1 MLWQVYSFLE
11 LQIVLDDKT
20 LHDGLGVKSSSK
32 TSLKTRLLA
41 VARKMNPR
49 AVPQETKIPFE
60 RGHRRSARVGAK
72 SPFEKRNTAEKS
84 LSLNDRV
91 LYVSTSISKTFQ
103 KDFIFPQ
110 PCHFI
115 EDLFKKKPTFN
126 YG

>member
-49 AVPQETKIPFE
+49 AVLQETKIPFE

-72 SPFEKRNTAEKS
+72 SPFEKKKNTAEKS

-91 LYVSTSISKTFQ
+91 LYVSTSISPKL
-103 KDFIFPQ
+103 K
-110 PCHFI
+110 
-115 EDLFKKKPTFN
+115 LFKRISYFLSRAIL
-126 YG
+126 

>member
-1 MLWQVYSFLE
+1 M
-11 LQIVLDDKT
+11 LDDKT

-72 SPFEKRNTAEKS
+72 SPFEKKNTAEKS

-91 LYVSTSISKTFQ
+91 LYVSTSISPKL
-103 KDFIFPQ
+103 K
-110 PCHFI
+110 
-115 EDLFKKKPTFN
+115 LFKRISYFLSRAIL
-126 YG
+126 

>member
-41 VARKMNPR
+41 VVRKMNPR

-72 SPFEKRNTAEKS
+72 SPFEKKNT
-84 LSLNDRV
+84 LNDRV
-91 LYVSTSISKTFQ
+91 LYVSTSISPKL
-103 KDFIFPQ
+103 K
-110 PCHFI
+110 
-115 EDLFKKKPTFN
+115 LFKRISYFLSRAIL
-126 YG
+126 

>member
-49 AVPQETKIPFE
+49 AVLQETKIPFE
-60 RGHRRSARVGAK
+60 RGHRWSARVGAK
-72 SPFEKRNTAEKS
+72 SPFEKKKYSRKIATIE
-84 LSLNDRV
+84 RPCV
-91 LYVSTSISKTFQ
+91 IRFYQYISQTKTFQ

-115 EDLFKKKPTFN
+115 EDLF
-126 YG
+126 

>member
-32 TSLKTRLLA
+32 TSLKTQLLA
-41 VARKMNPR
+41 VARKMNPC
-49 AVPQETKIPFE
+49 AVPQETKVPFE

-72 SPFEKRNTAEKS
+72 SPFEKKNTAEKS
-84 LSLNDRV
+84 LPLYEHV
-91 LYVSTSISKTFQ
+91 LYVSTSISPKLKTFQ

-110 PCHFI
+110 ACHFI
-115 EDLFKKKPTFN
+115 EDLF
-126 YG
+126 

>member
-49 AVPQETKIPFE
+49 AVPQETKRPPKVSSCRSQIAFRKKKYSRKIAIIE
-60 RGHRRSARVGAK
+60 RSCVIR
-72 SPFEKRNTAEKS
+72 F
-84 LSLNDRV
+84 
-91 LYVSTSISKTFQ
+91 YQYISQTKTFQ

-115 EDLFKKKPTFN
+115 EDLFKKKPTLN